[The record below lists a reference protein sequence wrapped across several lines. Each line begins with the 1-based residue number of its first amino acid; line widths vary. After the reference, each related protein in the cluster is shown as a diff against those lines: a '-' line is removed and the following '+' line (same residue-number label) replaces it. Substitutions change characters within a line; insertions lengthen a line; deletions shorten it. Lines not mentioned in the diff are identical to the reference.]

1 MILSY
6 YIGYSHGLTENIAKV
21 IFKHLLQFIQ
31 FCLSKNIYYFDI
43 NPSNIIFDNQN
54 KIKIIDY
61 GNAHFF
67 QNQNMIFNKD
77 YCKNEFKSPEM
88 WEKNEFKGEKSIIFI
103 LGAFLFNLVTGKYG
117 FQKSEKNDKLYKLI
131 INGANDNYVKYWEQI
146 GKLNNNKNF
155 SDNFKNLYI
164 NMVQYNPEDR
174 PDDIN
179 EILQNIWFQ
188 EIDNN
193 FENNIRNEL
202 NNLYNDIR
210 VFFFQEINIAE
221 VMNSIGYN
229 TRSSPNDKQKFF
241 VEQKTIK
248 INKNRLSVN
257 NLFIKINGKLN
268 EVDFMNDLADKIII
282 KYKNNYIEEDKIFLK
297 MEVTLEEEEKKEEK
311 EKEDENNK
319 DCCMNIQ
326 LLEHEKDRYYLLEF
340 IRTKGEI
347 EDYYKYFLEI
357 KKIILNEILKGII
370 LLKKNSN

>member
-1 MILSY
+1 
-6 YIGYSHGLTENIAKV
+6 
-21 IFKHLLQFIQ
+21 
-31 FCLSKNIYYFDI
+31 
-43 NPSNIIFDNQN
+43 
-54 KIKIIDY
+54 
-61 GNAHFF
+61 
-67 QNQNMIFNKD
+67 
-77 YCKNEFKSPEM
+77 
-88 WEKNEFKGEKSIIFI
+88 
-103 LGAFLFNLVTGKYG
+103 
-117 FQKSEKNDKLYKLI
+117 
-131 INGANDNYVKYWEQI
+131 
-146 GKLNNNKNF
+146 
-155 SDNFKNLYI
+155 
-164 NMVQYNPEDR
+164 MVQYNPEDR

-210 VFFFQEINIAE
+210 GFFVQEINIAE
-221 VMNSIGYN
+221 VMNNKGYN
-229 TRSSPNDKQKFF
+229 TRSSPNGSQKFF

-297 MEVTLEEEEKKEEK
+297 MEITLEEEEK

-357 KKIILNEILKGII
+357 KKIIIDEILKGII
-370 LLKKNSN
+370 

>member
-1 MILSY
+1 MIL
-6 YIGYSHGLTENIAKV
+6 
-21 IFKHLLQFIQ
+21 
-31 FCLSKNIYYFDI
+31 
-43 NPSNIIFDNQN
+43 
-54 KIKIIDY
+54 
-61 GNAHFF
+61 
-67 QNQNMIFNKD
+67 
-77 YCKNEFKSPEM
+77 
-88 WEKNEFKGEKSIIFI
+88 
-103 LGAFLFNLVTGKYG
+103 
-117 FQKSEKNDKLYKLI
+117 
-131 INGANDNYVKYWEQI
+131 
-146 GKLNNNKNF
+146 
-155 SDNFKNLYI
+155 
-164 NMVQYNPEDR
+164 
-174 PDDIN
+174 
-179 EILQNIWFQ
+179 
-188 EIDNN
+188 IDNN

-210 VFFFQEINIAE
+210 GFIFPEINIAE
-221 VMNSIGYN
+221 VMNNIGYN
-229 TRSSPNDKQKFF
+229 TRGFPNDKQKFF

-248 INKNRLSVN
+248 INKNRLYIN